1 MTEKLGLVGFGYWG
15 TNLARNLDKLA
26 QSRWH
31 YLVDSSPE
39 RRHTA
44 AERYPQVTA
53 TDDLDLVLD
62 DPEVVALV
70 IATPAPSH
78 APLARRALAA
88 GKHVFVEKPLAMSLA
103 DAVALAEAAE
113 RANLVLMVG
122 HTFEYVPAVERMR
135 EYIRSGEI
143 GDVLY
148 LHSQRLNL
156 GRIQSDLHTFWSIGP
171 HDVSIANHLLGTDPR
186 WVAAQGG
193 RYLHDGV
200 EDVMFV
206 TVGYPGDIVAHMHV
220 SWLDPAKTRRTTV
233 VGTRRMLVYDDLN
246 PTARLTIF
254 DKGADPVDPD
264 GTGVRHYRLRDEAV
278 HVPVLATAE
287 PLALELAH
295 FLDCVRTGARPRTD
309 GWNGAR
315 VVAVLEAAD
324 ASLRAGG
331 ATVTVPRIEVPSDA
345 RPRPGGPYPDL
356 APAAS

>member
-1 MTEKLGLVGFGYWG
+1 MTEKIGLVGFGYWG

-31 YLVDSSPE
+31 YLVDASPQ
-39 RRHTA
+39 RRQVA
-44 AERYPQVTA
+44 AERYARVLA
-53 TDDLDLVLD
+53 TDDLDMVLD
-62 DPEVVALV
+62 DNEVVAVV

-103 DAVALAEAAE
+103 DAVALAEAAD

-206 TVGYPGDIVAHMHV
+206 TVGYPGDVVAHMHV

-246 PTARLTIF
+246 SDARLTVF
-254 DKGADPVDPD
+254 DKGADPLEAD
-264 GTGVRHYRLRDEAV
+264 GTGVRQYRLRDEAV
-278 HVPVLATAE
+278 HVPALATAE

-324 ASLRAGG
+324 ASIRAGG
-331 ATVTVPRIEVPSDA
+331 ATVTVPRIEVPYVT
-345 RPRPGGPYPDL
+345 RPRSGGPHPDL
-356 APAAS
+356 TPATS